1 MPSTDHLTE
10 FRTRWLPHATTT
22 GLRRLV
28 DLLERVS
35 PLLIHGAFTR
45 TYPMGCLATHLG
57 WHHPRTSHCH
67 DDAGILWLTKVAGLN
82 PATSD
87 VILRWDQ
94 YGPHDRELRAG
105 LLAACRLEL
114 ARRATDDE
122 FDLPTRE
129 LSAVS

>member
-10 FRTRWLPHATTT
+10 FCTHWLPHATDA
-22 GLRRLV
+22 GLQRIV

-57 WHHPRTSHCH
+57 WHHPRTKHLS
-67 DDAGILWLTKVAGLN
+67 DEAGICWLSRVAGLN
-82 PATSD
+82 PATSL

-94 YGPHDRELRAG
+94 YGPHDRELRGA
-105 LLAACRLEL
+105 LLAACRAEL
-114 ARRATDDE
+114 ARRAEAAGPDAV
-122 FDLPTRE
+122 E
-129 LSAVS
+129 LACAAAS